1 MAKKPTVFISYRRDP
16 SADLARHIYDK
27 LKSRGANVFLDVEAI
42 NGGRFEAI
50 IEREIILRD
59 YFLVLLTPN
68 TLDSEW
74 VRREIATAL
83 RHQKKIIP
91 VSARGFSLATA
102 SLPQG
107 LEELAQYDEI
117 RYDTEYSD
125 ASINR
130 IAIAIDLNVNVTTNL
145 SMRSL
150 VGGLVVVLGLLFGLL
165 ALFSEEWRNDF
176 FYKLGFYTATP
187 LAIVQN
193 PTLTPTTENPT
204 HTPQPPTETPTNTDT
219 PQPTSA
225 PTQTTVPPTNTDS
238 PTPIPESVS
247 LAVDPLVVQR
257 GQNVNITTSGTICTF
272 NPSNGSPFTIQTSS
286 GNIIWPAE
294 RQPGTTID
302 VYCEKDSTRSAT
314 ITFQIMTSTTTP
326 NPPTNTPVPA
336 TPTTPAPSGDT
347 ITLTIFRD
355 QDSLTLYMPKT
366 DQPLS
371 LAGLVFQVEIT
382 GQNRQFPLIGYSS
395 FGGNSILGNVSI
407 LNSAACFRLA
417 RSGSRS
423 PAPLECQNGALPLT
437 QNVADADVFWYD
449 STANQHRTVL
459 VLRDGGTIMVCAAG
473 QTRCDT
479 ELPLAAAVEVVNVA
493 ASSTATPGYPCEG
506 TIGASQS
513 SIRNIVRS
521 DPVSTASIIAGVAPG
536 TQVLILEARQE
547 GTKTRWYRIGYE
559 PDTPIGWIRYDYLDL
574 SPACPQ

>member
-1 MAKKPTVFISYRRDP
+1 MPRIFISYRRSD
-16 SADLARHIYDK
+16 SEVFAGRIYDRLAEAFGSESVFMDVEGIQPGTNWRGK
-27 LKSRGANVFLDVEAI
+27 LRQAVTDSNVLLVLIGSTWLDTLKSRQSDPDDWVRYEIQMGLENDGTLVIPVLLQDTRMPSKSDLPDVIEDLVDSQSIKVRSGSDFRRDMDELITFLRGLDQPASTLSTQAQPTNAKSRIRTEVLV
-42 NGGRFEAI
+42 AI
-50 IEREIILRD
+50 ITGIFAVIAAAIGILPN
-59 YFLVLLTPN
+59 LLNQQPAPTSAAVIS
-68 TLDSEW
+68 TL
-74 VRREIATAL
+74 
-83 RHQKKIIP
+83 
-91 VSARGFSLATA
+91 
-102 SLPQG
+102 
-107 LEELAQYDEI
+107 
-117 RYDTEYSD
+117 
-125 ASINR
+125 
-130 IAIAIDLNVNVTTNL
+130 
-145 SMRSL
+145 
-150 VGGLVVVLGLLFGLL
+150 
-165 ALFSEEWRNDF
+165 
-176 FYKLGFYTATP
+176 
-187 LAIVQN
+187 
-193 PTLTPTTENPT
+193 T
-204 HTPQPPTETPTNTDT
+204 HTPQPLTETLTSTPAPTSTDT
-219 PQPTSA
+219 PQPSDTPTDTPQPA
-225 PTQTTVPPTNTDS
+225 TQTSTPTPS
-238 PTPIPESVS
+238 PT
-247 LAVDPLVVQR
+247 
-257 GQNVNITTSGTICTF
+257 GTPQ
-272 NPSNGSPFTIQTSS
+272 PS
-286 GNIIWPAE
+286 
-294 RQPGTTID
+294 
-302 VYCEKDSTRSAT
+302 STP
-314 ITFQIMTSTTTP
+314 TTTP

-459 VLRDGGTIMVCAAG
+459 VLRDGGTITVCAAG
-473 QTRCDT
+473 QTTCDVG
-479 ELPLAAAVEVVNVA
+479 LPLVTDTQMVNVA
-493 ASSTATPGYPCEG
+493 ASMTATPGYPCEG